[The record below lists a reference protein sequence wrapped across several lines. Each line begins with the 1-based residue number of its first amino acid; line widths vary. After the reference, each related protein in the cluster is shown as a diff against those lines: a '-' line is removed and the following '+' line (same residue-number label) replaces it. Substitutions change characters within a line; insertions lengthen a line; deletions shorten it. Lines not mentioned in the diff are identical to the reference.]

1 MYYNNIFMILRY
13 RRPHVAEDIYRS
25 LQQRLDMYSLG
36 FPETSTSIELDILKR
51 LFSEKD
57 AELFLHLSPRLEE
70 PSVVAERTGRS
81 VHGMEEHLEDMA
93 SRGLLFRKRK
103 GDTVKYGAI
112 PFMHGVM
119 EFQVKSFDRDLAEM
133 LEQYYHDGLR
143 ASIAKSADLFMRTV
157 PINQSVELTH
167 EVASFE
173 DACEII
179 RNADTIVVADCICRK
194 EKDMLGKGC
203 GKPMETCFMFGSMAE
218 YYIEN
223 KLGRHIDAEEG
234 IAILKNAQDAG
245 MVTQPATAQNPSG
258 MCSCCGDCC
267 GVLQSIK
274 MHPRPAEIV
283 FSNHYAV
290 VDEDLCTGC
299 GSCLDRCQ
307 MEALAMGSDDLLK
320 INLDRCIGCGLCV
333 TECPTG
339 ALALQLKDEAK
350 RRVPPVSGGE
360 QMMEMA
366 KKRGVL

>member
-1 MYYNNIFMILRY
+1 M
-13 RRPHVAEDIYRS
+13 ADDIYRS

-36 FPETSTSIELDILKR
+36 FPPTSTNIEIDILKK
-51 LFSEKD
+51 LFTVKD
-57 AELFLHLSPRLEE
+57 AELFLQLSPRLEE
-70 PSVVAERTGRS
+70 PSAIADRVGLSQSEI
-81 VHGMEEHLEDMA
+81 EEHLEEMA

-112 PFMHGVM
+112 PFMHGLM
-119 EFQVKSFDRDLAEM
+119 EFQVTSFDKEMAEM
-133 LEQYYHDGLR
+133 LEQYFHDGLYH
-143 ASIAKSADLFMRTV
+143 SIAGSADLFMRTV
-157 PINQSVELTH
+157 PVNQSVELRN

-173 DACEII
+173 DACEILQK
-179 RNADTIVVADCICRK
+179 ADTIVVADCVCRK
-194 EKDMLGKGC
+194 EKNMLGKGC
-203 GKPMETCFMFGSMAE
+203 GKPVETCFMFGSMAE

-223 KLGRHIDAEEG
+223 SLGRKIDTDEA
-234 IAILKNAQDAG
+234 IRILKNAQDAG

-267 GVLQSIK
+267 GVLSSIK

-283 FSNHYAV
+283 FSNHFAV

-307 MEALAMGSDDLLK
+307 MEALKINDDDMVRV
-320 INLDRCIGCGLCV
+320 NLDRCIGCGLCV

-339 ALALQLKDEAK
+339 ALTLHLKDETN

-366 KKRGVL
+366 KKRGIL